1 MKKDTIQ
8 FIKYGLV
15 GVMNTLIFTISA
27 FLFSFIFNYT
37 VYTTIAYSIGILSSF
52 FMNKRYTFESTG
64 NFKIYIIKFFAV
76 NVSLLVTVQILQI
89 YLIETV
95 LLRELFAIIACMCVY
110 TFSGFLLNKFFVFKI
125 NEN

>member
-1 MKKDTIQ
+1 MKNDTVQ

-15 GVMNTLIFTISA
+15 GFMNTLIFAISA

-52 FMNKRYTFESTG
+52 YMNKKYTFESTG
-64 NFKIYIIKFFAV
+64 NFKIYIVKFFTI
-76 NVSLLVTVQILQI
+76 NVSLLVIVQIFQI

-95 LLRELFAIIACMCVY
+95 LLRELFAIIACMCIY
-110 TFSGFLLNKFFVFKI
+110 TSIGFLLNKFFVFKKK
-125 NEN
+125 